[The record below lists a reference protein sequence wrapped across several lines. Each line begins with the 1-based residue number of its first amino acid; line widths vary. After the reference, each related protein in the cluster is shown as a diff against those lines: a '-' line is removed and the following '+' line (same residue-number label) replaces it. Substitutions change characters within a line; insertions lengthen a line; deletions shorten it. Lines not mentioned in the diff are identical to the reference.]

1 MGCLHCI
8 VVTRIYPIAI
18 LQRQRDIGF
27 AVRTTRSLK
36 CLIDDPSGSRAASV
50 IESWHV
56 AELDDEE
63 GDARPKKRSRENIGR
78 PVHSEVYP
86 ADAYHRRNADCN

>member
-1 MGCLHCI
+1 MGCLDCI

-18 LQRQRDIGF
+18 MQRQRDIGF
-27 AVRTTRSLK
+27 AVRTTRSRK
-36 CLIDDPSGSRAASV
+36 CLIDDPSDSRAASV

-63 GDARPKKRSRENIGR
+63 SDARPEKRSRENIGR